1 LIRSHPAVA
10 ALVVVVFALFVL
22 SRVRADYAT
31 RGVLTRS
38 TAVLQFLMFFL
49 HGLSS
54 YSFLGAS
61 TATGWRLALSV
72 SLMTVGAI
80 AALGAMGLLRWGDT
94 IGRSVTGLQQA
105 GPYRFSRNPQLI
117 AYFVFLAGY
126 ALLYPSW
133 LGWAWLGV
141 YVLIAHM
148 MVLAEERHLRLAY
161 GQVYEDYC
169 RLAPRYIGLPNRVGA
184 KTKNTGRC

>member
-1 LIRSHPAVA
+1 LIHSHPAVA
-10 ALVVVVFALFVL
+10 ALVVVAFAMFVL
-22 SRVRADYAT
+22 SRVRDDYTT
-31 RGVLTRS
+31 RGALTRT

-61 TATGWRLALSV
+61 TAEGPQLALSIG
-72 SLMTVGAI
+72 LIAIGAI
-80 AALGAMGLLRWGDT
+80 AALGAIGWLRWGDT

-133 LGWAWLGV
+133 LGWVWLGL
-141 YVLIAHM
+141 YVLVAHM
-148 MVLAEERHLRLAY
+148 MVLAEERHLRLAF
-161 GQVYEDYC
+161 GEEYEDYC
-169 RLAPRYIGLPNRVGA
+169 RLTPRYVGLPSRAVA
-184 KTKNTGRC
+184 ESKNTGRR